1 MARFSR
7 IVSTI
12 DSHTAGEPTRLVVGG
27 VPRLRGATMA
37 ERMAYARRELDGLRG
52 LLTREPRG
60 RQDMYG
66 ALLTSPTAPEADF
79 GLIFM
84 NTRQYTTMCGH
95 AVMGVT
101 TTVIET
107 GMVEAIEPETVV
119 LFDTP
124 VGLVRAQARLSS
136 GRVES
141 VTIQTT
147 PVFVQQ
153 RGVTLPHAELGEL
166 VVDLVYSGGF
176 FVLVDGKQIDLVL
189 SSRNAA
195 ALADL
200 GAQLRQVANDQ
211 LAPRHPGLP
220 FETTI
225 GAVEFHGVAEL
236 RSDGSVFAR
245 NATTFGE
252 RTLDRSP
259 CGTGTAARMAVL
271 HSSGA
276 LAVGQSFISEGILG
290 TRFVGEIVKETQVGE
305 FKAIVPKVTGR
316 AYLTGFHQF
325 VLDPDD
331 PFPEGFSLGDRSI
344 QGGSRL

>member
-1 MARFSR
+1 
-7 IVSTI
+7 
-12 DSHTAGEPTRLVVGG
+12 
-27 VPRLRGATMA
+27 MA
-37 ERMAYARRELDGLRG
+37 EKMAYARRELDGLRG
-52 LLTREPRG
+52 LLMLEPRG

-66 ALLTSPTAPEADF
+66 ALLTEPTVSDADF
-79 GLIFM
+79 GLVFM
-84 NTRQYTTMCGH
+84 NTQQYTTMCGH

-124 VGLVRAQARLSS
+124 VGLVRALARVSGDRVLSVS
-136 GRVES
+136 FQS
-141 VTIQTT
+141 T
-147 PVFVQQ
+147 PVFIYQQ
-153 RGVTLPHAELGEL
+153 GVTLSHENLGEL
-166 VVDLVYSGGF
+166 SVDLVYSGGF
-176 FVLVDGKQIDLVL
+176 FALVAAADVGLELAPD
-189 SSRNAA
+189 NAS

-200 GAQLRQVANDQ
+200 GAELRQVANSQ
-211 LAPRHPGLP
+211 FAPRHPVLS
-220 FETTI
+220 FLKI
-225 GAVEFHGVAEL
+225 VDAVEFHGPTERL
-236 RSDGSVFAR
+236 PDGSVYAR

-290 TRFVGEIVKETQVGE
+290 TRFVGEIVKETHVGE

-316 AYLTGFHQF
+316 AYLTGFHQY

-331 PFPEGFSLGDRSI
+331 PFPEGFSLADSST